1 LKKIVSILLTA
12 ILAVTLCISMS
23 ATAFAEGKVTIT
35 ASVSPSSLT
44 GAGTV
49 SVKVTVQNDTD
60 SEINDVTV
68 IFPGDDSEN
77 IGSISAGDAG
87 TRSDNEWYVSE
98 DMLDTDL
105 TFSATFTDVNGN
117 SQTVKTKSLTIAKK
131 ESTVA
136 ATATASVSKDT
147 IEKGEKVKFTFKL
160 KNEGNVTLEEASLK
174 APPLSDGD
182 QLGKTFSLE
191 PGETKIMTWETPLNE
206 SIDVKPV
213 FSYTADGEKG
223 TAKAGTV
230 SVTIDGEAQAS
241 ATPEADSLE
250 VVATANNTQVK
261 AGEQVSFEVTVR
273 NHGSED
279 LKNLK
284 VTDADGNK
292 VTFTGTQ
299 LEAGSAAK
307 GTLEVA
313 LQETTNFVF
322 TATAEDADGNSV
334 KAASDPVEIT
344 VDTIDLTS
352 ALTMDVAFI
361 PEVSKAGPVDFTFKV
376 KNSTGQEIKNIV
388 ISEAT
393 LGQIAAIPSMTE
405 AEQDIT
411 QSIQVDQ
418 TTSFVF
424 TISGELPDGTKLESQ
439 TQQPATVTVKQAFGG
454 MSTMLILLLIVVI
467 AIAVVAITLGVF
479 IHKNKKAGYTAFGKR
494 RDGGPSPQQR
504 PRQGNGGNR
513 PGAQQHYQE
522 RPPQVRQQQQR
533 SRAQMP
539 REEIEP
545 RQQRPQAP
553 RQKQQRPPVPK
564 KGGKGYS
571 DRNKF

>member
-1 LKKIVSILLTA
+1 MKKIVSILLA
-12 ILAVTLCISMS
+12 AVLAVTLCISMS
-23 ATAFAEGKVTIT
+23 ATALAAGKVTIT

-49 SVKVTVQNDTD
+49 SVKVTVQNNTD
-60 SEINDVTV
+60 SEISDVTV
-68 IFPGDDSEN
+68 TFPGDDSEN
-77 IGSISAGDAG
+77 IGSIPAGESK
-87 TRSDNEWYVSE
+87 TRSDNEWNVSE

-105 TFSATFTDVNGN
+105 TFSAAFTDANGN
-117 SQTVKTKSLTIAKK
+117 TQTVRTESLTITKK

-147 IEKGEKVKFTFKL
+147 IEKGDKVKFTFKL
-160 KNEGNVTLEEASLK
+160 KNEGNVTLEKASLK
-174 APPLSDGD
+174 APPLSDGEH
-182 QLGKTFSLE
+182 LGKTFSLE
-191 PGETKIMTWETPLNE
+191 PGETKIMTWETPLSE
-206 SIDVKPV
+206 SVDVKPV
-213 FSYTADGEKG
+213 FSYTANGEKG

-230 SVTIDGEAQAS
+230 SVTVNGEAKAS
-241 ATPEADSLE
+241 STPEADALE

-261 AGEQVSFEVTVR
+261 AGDKVAFEVTVR

-279 LKNLK
+279 LEKLK
-284 VTDADGNK
+284 VTDANGNL

-299 LEAGSAAK
+299 LDAGSAAR
-307 GTLEVA
+307 GTAEVTV
-313 LQETTNFVF
+313 QQTTSFVF

-344 VDTIDLTS
+344 VDAVDLAS

-376 KNSTGQEIKNIV
+376 KNNTGQEIKNIV

-393 LGQIAAIPSMTE
+393 LGEIAAIPSMTD
-405 AEQDIT
+405 AEQDVT
-411 QSIQVDQ
+411 QPIQVDK

-424 TISGELPDGTKLESQ
+424 TISGELPDGTRLESQ

-454 MSTMLILLLIVVI
+454 MSTMLILLLIVVV
-467 AIAVVAITLGVF
+467 AIAAVAVTLGVF

-494 RDGGPSPQQR
+494 RDGGPD
-504 PRQGNGGNR
+504 PRQRNGGSHPNGQGTNR
-513 PGAQQHYQE
+513 RYQE
-522 RPPQVRQQQQR
+522 RPPQARQQRPR
-533 SRAQMP
+533 SQMP
-539 REEIEP
+539 HEEIEP

-553 RQKQQRPPVPK
+553 RQKQQRPPASK